1 MTLIAVLIALALEH
15 FVVSLD
21 HLRGFGWFDRY
32 CRWLELKLEGKAF
45 WGGPL
50 GVIATLLLPLLILI
64 LAAKLLGHVS
74 PVLVFILAIAV
85 FVYSLGPDLNTWLSR
100 YIESLENQDEATRA
114 EMEQSLDGDDESSD
128 RMDKNRIISKVLV
141 HSHEY
146 FFGIL
151 FWFIVLGVAGALLY
165 RLVIQL
171 YDNYGDI
178 HGGYAESVR
187 NLHAIMMWP
196 SAHLLALSFGLSG
209 SLVHA
214 FDAWRRV
221 EGEPL
226 ECCEDVIVAS
236 GYGAL
241 QYEIEEDTTTD
252 DWHDDYINWLRE
264 TRGLLNRALIVWLT
278 VLGIMTIGGYLV

>member
-15 FVVSLD
+15 FVISLD
-21 HLRGFGWFDRY
+21 HIRGFGWFDRY
-32 CRWLELKLEGKAF
+32 TRWLELKFEGKAF

-50 GVIATLLLPLLILI
+50 GVIATLLVPLLVLI
-64 LAAKLLGHVS
+64 LAAKLLGQVS

-85 FVYSLGPDLNTWLSR
+85 FVYCLGPDLNTWLSR
-100 YIESLENQDEATRA
+100 YIDSLESRDEATRA
-114 EMEQSLDGDDESSD
+114 EMEQALGGGDESSG
-128 RMDKNRIISKVLV
+128 RMDKNRIISRVLLR
-141 HSHEY
+141 SHEH

-151 FWFIVLGVAGALLY
+151 FWFIVLGMAGALLY

-187 NLHAIMMWP
+187 TLHGIMMWP
-196 SAHLLALSFGLSG
+196 SAHLLALGFGLSG

-214 FDAWRRV
+214 FEAWRGV

-226 ECCEDVIVAS
+226 ECCEDVIVSS

-241 QYEIEEDTTTD
+241 QYEVEEDGDTD
-252 DWHDDYINWLRE
+252 DWHDVYINWLGE
-264 TRGLLNRALIVWLT
+264 TRGLLNRTLIVWLT